1 MSFAYI
7 QNLEIP
13 VIDEWEKTVRMRL
26 CQDQKTASGFK
37 NLKMKMP
44 WH

>member
-1 MSFAYI
+1 MSFVYTE
-7 QNLEIP
+7 NLEIP

-26 CQDQKTASGFK
+26 CQDQKMASGFK
-37 NLKMKMP
+37 TLKMEMP